1 MVDGKIPCVILIY
14 DNVEII
20 KRSLTSLQKFRDRLS
35 IHVIENPSEYTS
47 HYIKPAMLS
56 LLNSGLIDSYN
67 LFDENI
73 TNNAF
78 EVFIGSESYD
88 LWSSEYI
95 IITDGDV
102 VADGDWLNNQIAV
115 LEKHKDVFCCSIK
128 MSLDGWSVGLK
139 ERFGSA
145 RSENDD
151 YIEIN
156 SGIWL
161 CMFRTAEFKF
171 VFNLFVDNKF
181 RFRDGPINRFAYEYL
196 RKKWVSTK
204 NSLAFELTRSGFSN
218 PSYRLK
224 KNKLISDH
232 GNIINFWNHNKV
244 CGFTTFSNKECR
256 YVVSKSNDWS
266 RLEHEFIHEDWLVNN
281 LDKFSLD
288 VLYFGVNIKNKISG
302 MATIGNSDTRS
313 FYDKESNTCHIRAD
327 IGSNLPSINSA
338 FNVIVFYMNL
348 HYYINN
354 SEVICRFLMFAYDA
368 LRFDGEIRIVLP
380 HKNNFVDFLLE
391 YPEIVSY
398 LNFCGFSGLSQEKFN
413 PQIDLLPTSRYDAAY
428 IIKAI
433 K

>member
-1 MVDGKIPCVILIY
+1 
-14 DNVEII
+14 
-20 KRSLTSLQKFRDRLS
+20 
-35 IHVIENPSEYTS
+35 
-47 HYIKPAMLS
+47 
-56 LLNSGLIDSYN
+56 
-67 LFDENI
+67 
-73 TNNAF
+73 
-78 EVFIGSESYD
+78 
-88 LWSSEYI
+88 
-95 IITDGDV
+95 
-102 VADGDWLNNQIAV
+102 
-115 LEKHKDVFCCSIK
+115 
-128 MSLDGWSVGLK
+128 
-139 ERFGSA
+139 
-145 RSENDD
+145 
-151 YIEIN
+151 
-156 SGIWL
+156 
-161 CMFRTAEFKF
+161 
-171 VFNLFVDNKF
+171 
-181 RFRDGPINRFAYEYL
+181 
-196 RKKWVSTK
+196 
-204 NSLAFELTRSGFSN
+204 
-218 PSYRLK
+218 
-224 KNKLISDH
+224 
-232 GNIINFWNHNKV
+232 
-244 CGFTTFSNKECR
+244 
-256 YVVSKSNDWS
+256 VVSKSNDWS